1 MDRIKELLLVKGK
14 EYRRNKFNMTPK
26 QKLRSLEK
34 KMERLQKWYP
44 DFDLKHASRHITG
57 ITKYHELERECFY
70 LKFEI
75 EHCQTCGKKL
85 KN

>member
-1 MDRIKELLLVKGK
+1 
-14 EYRRNKFNMTPK
+14 
-26 QKLRSLEK
+26 
-34 KMERLQKWYP
+34 MERLQKWYP